1 MKALR
6 RDAKVLK
13 AKSIWSFRRSAEAFN
28 SYDDDGRVTAVLLH
42 LQHAFEMLLKAGL
55 VQCRIEVLDPK
66 LGRSIG
72 MEKCINLGRQHL
84 RLSES
89 EAGLLRAVDALR
101 DDEQHWFTL
110 FSEGLLYAHVRGAV
124 TLFDELLQREFS
136 DRLATHLPARVLPI
150 STELPPDIQLLIDAE
165 YSQIQQLL
173 EPGRRRRSEAQAR
186 IRSLLAMEAHARE
199 DVRVSAKDVARV
211 ERAIRAGTG
220 REQAFPNL
228 SGLTTEVAG
237 EGLTITVH
245 FSRTAAGAPVR
256 LLRADDPAPAAGV
269 REVDLQRKY
278 HWSRSKLAE
287 KLGITTA
294 KCAALRRHLNL
305 DDKPSCCHVFVFG
318 SQRHPYY
325 SDNAM
330 VMMREAMQH
339 LDLDVLVRQGRRRAG

>member
-13 AKSIWSFRRSAEAFN
+13 AKAISSFRRSAEAFN
-28 SYDDDGRVTAVLLH
+28 SYQDDGRVTAVLLH

-55 VQCRIEVLDPK
+55 VQHRIEVLDPK

-84 RLSES
+84 QLSAP
-89 EAGLLRAVDALR
+89 EAGLLRAIDALR

-110 FSEGLLYAHVRGAV
+110 FFESLLYAHVRGAV

-150 STELPPDIQLLIDAE
+150 STEMTPDIQLLIDAE

-173 EPGRRRRSEAQAR
+173 NPGRRRRSEAQAR

-211 ERAIRAGTG
+211 ERAIKAGTS
-220 REQAFPNL
+220 REQTFPNL

-245 FSRTAAGAPVR
+245 FSKTAGPPVR
-256 LLRADDPAPAAGV
+256 LLRADDPAPVAGV

-278 HWSRSKLAE
+278 HWSRSRLAE

-294 KCAALRRHLNL
+294 KCAALRRHLDL
-305 DDKPSCCHVFVFG
+305 EDDPSYCHVFVFG

-325 SDNAM
+325 SDNAL
-330 VMMREAMQH
+330 VIMREAMQQ
-339 LDLDVLVRQGRRRAG
+339 LDLDDLVRQGRRRAG